1 MVYSFMEEAFPPD
14 EQLSKENDKSL
25 IEGKWK
31 CLKIGY
37 QTSKEGIFPTE
48 EDEVEA
54 KENG

>member
-1 MVYSFMEEAFPPD
+1 MNNYP
-14 EQLSKENDKSL
+14 KRNDKSL

-37 QTSKEGIFPTE
+37 QTSKEGIFPAE